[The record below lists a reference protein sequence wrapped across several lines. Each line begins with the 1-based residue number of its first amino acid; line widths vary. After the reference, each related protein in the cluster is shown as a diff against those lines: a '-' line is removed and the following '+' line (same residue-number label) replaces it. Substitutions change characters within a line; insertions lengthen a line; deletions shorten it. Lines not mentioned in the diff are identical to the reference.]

1 MKAILCFGASIVWGR
16 GDNSFG
22 GWVGHLKKH
31 FEAQD
36 YYNLVYNL
44 GIPGD
49 TSTGLLERLRG
60 KCHVRT
66 KKKRPEDK
74 FLILVGMGHN
84 DLKFVGKQNE
94 SNTPPELFRE
104 NILKIIKIAK
114 KYSSKII
121 FVGLTPVNEK
131 LTTPYETTTLFNKQ
145 IEQYNQI
152 IKGCCKDKVLFVDFF
167 EEWVNSDYVDWLG
180 DGLHPNK
187 KGYQLMFE
195 KIQEFI

>member
-36 YYNLVYNL
+36 YYNSVYNL

-49 TSTGLLERLRG
+49 TSTGLLERLEVECR
-60 KCHVRT
+60 VRT
-66 KKKRPEDK
+66 KKKRLDDK
-74 FLILVGMGHN
+74 FVTLIGIGHN
-84 DLKFVGKQNE
+84 DLKFVGKQTK
-94 SNTPPELFRE
+94 SNTPLEIFRE

-114 KYSSKII
+114 KYSSKVI

-131 LTTPYETTTLFNKQ
+131 LTTPYENTTLFNKQ
-145 IEQYNQI
+145 IKQYNQI
-152 IKGCCKDKVLFVDFF
+152 IKECCNSKILFLDFF
-167 EEWVNSDYVDWLG
+167 EEWIHNPKYIDWLG
-180 DGLHPNK
+180 DGLHPNE
-187 KGYQLMFE
+187 KG
-195 KIQEFI
+195 IN